1 MRVLV
6 TVLSLL
12 FSVNA
17 AVAGDLV
24 EGYFWIIAS
33 QKAKPAKTY
42 SNSDFLIE
50 VQALKNRYRAQC
62 GVEIQV
68 WHSDLISQFQ
78 PGLWVIYTVLEEDK
92 SNALAHVGADACS
105 RKGYL
110 KRGTLSYPRFLQACA
125 ANLEECKKDGVGP
138 GRLTLGSGI
147 AD

>member
-1 MRVLV
+1 M

-17 AVAGDLV
+17 AAAGALV

-33 QKAKPAKTY
+33 EKARPAKTY
-42 SNSDFLIE
+42 SNSDFHIE
-50 VQALKNRYRAQC
+50 VQAFKDRYRAKC
-62 GVEIQV
+62 GVDVQV
-68 WHSDLISQFQ
+68 WHSDLISKFR
-78 PGLWVIYTVLEEDK
+78 PGLWVIYTVFEEDR
-92 SNALAHVGADACS
+92 STALSYVGADACS

-138 GRLTLGSGI
+138 GGLTLGSGI